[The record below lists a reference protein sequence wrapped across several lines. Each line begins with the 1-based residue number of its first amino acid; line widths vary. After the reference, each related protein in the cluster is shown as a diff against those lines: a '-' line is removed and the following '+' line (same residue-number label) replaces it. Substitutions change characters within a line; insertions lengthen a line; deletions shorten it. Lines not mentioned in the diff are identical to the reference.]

1 MLYCGKVYI
10 RDNRSTHYLSIQC
23 KQTAT
28 LLYIDLPVA
37 MHIGSVLNPAVVA
50 DWLKV
55 LVCAGEGAAAEPML
69 PEKNVFFSCCMYSEH
84 RPACQLPAPRLM
96 GL

>member
-1 MLYCGKVYI
+1 VLYCGKVYI

-69 PEKNVFFSCCMYSEH
+69 PEKKCFFFLAVCTRSTDLH
-84 RPACQLPAPRLM
+84 ANCQLPA
-96 GL
+96 